1 VTMRDVTDLKG
12 YVLDFIN
19 AAKASPKMAT
29 DPDVLARLEDAAM
42 KSFTGAFGAMSIPI
56 APETWEVRTVFLGG
70 TAGGNFVSERVQLDV
85 PFPVMV
91 VGLYPSL
98 SVLTTGGATVPTLN
112 DIDCQLDLNLHE
124 YMTDIQGN
132 TTAQNAVPSATA
144 TPTRDGNFV
153 TLAALGTANTQGG
166 RLIGWVVP
174 YRTAQIG
181 ITFRWKQGG
190 GVYKDTIVSLA
201 FDVRP
206 LEPEDQ

>member
-1 VTMRDVTDLKG
+1 MSVRDVTDLKG
-12 YVLDFIN
+12 FVLDFVN
-19 AAKASPKMAT
+19 MAKNSPKYAS
-29 DPDVLARLEDAAM
+29 DPDTLAKLEDAAV

-56 APETWEVRTVFLGG
+56 SPETWEARTVFLGG
-70 TAGGNFVSERVQLDV
+70 TAGGNFTSERVQLDV
-85 PFPVMV
+85 PFPIMV
-91 VGLYPSL
+91 IGLYPSL

-112 DIDCQLDLNLHE
+112 DIDCSLDLNLHE

-153 TLAALGTANTQGG
+153 TLASLGTSNMQGG
-166 RLIGWVVP
+166 RLLGWVIP

-206 LEPEDQ
+206 LNLEDM